1 MLKQIGLAIAL
12 TVITTPVVVT
22 LPVLAQD
29 VAAPIALPAVTQ
41 DQVVAACTAAD
52 ATEDSCKAV
61 IAAYFAYLESQG
73 IVGAELEAAIAN
85 VVVALAEAPVSDAI
99 KAVVVAAITDIG
111 TNYATGD
118 QAAAILQIAEAV
130 AAGEDIQTAAL
141 GISPA

>member
-12 TVITTPVVVT
+12 TVVATPVVVT

-41 DQVVAACTAAD
+41 GQVVAACTAED
-52 ATEDSCKAV
+52 ATEESCKAV

-73 IVGAELEAAIAN
+73 VVGADLEAAIAN

-99 KAVVVAAITDIG
+99 KAIVVAAITDIG

-118 QAAAILQIAEAV
+118 QAAAILQIALAV
-130 AAGEDIQTAAL
+130 QAGEDIQTAAL
-141 GISPA
+141 GISRT